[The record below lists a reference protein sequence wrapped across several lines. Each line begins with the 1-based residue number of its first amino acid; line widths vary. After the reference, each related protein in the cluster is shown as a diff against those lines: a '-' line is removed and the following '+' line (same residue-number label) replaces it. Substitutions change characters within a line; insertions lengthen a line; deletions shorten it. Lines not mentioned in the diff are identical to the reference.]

1 MTHENLDDGLPV
13 LNAVVESGN
22 ESIIKSSRLGRKVL
36 HELDTLQQSN
46 PVKFMLKDHILDE
59 EEEEGDKF
67 SRLERRLHLDI
78 GHSGT
83 ESEAVENNYSQTINS
98 EDEIEHMIDH
108 IVDRHIHEL
117 RRDIRRLLIRVKQK
131 T

>member
-1 MTHENLDDGLPV
+1 MTHEDLDDGLPV

-22 ESIIKSSRLGRKVL
+22 ESIIKSSRLGREVL
-36 HELDTLQQSN
+36 HELDMLQQSK
-46 PVKFMLKDHILDE
+46 PVKFVLKDHILDE

-67 SRLERRLHLDI
+67 TRMENRLNLEI
-78 GHSGT
+78 GHSSAV
-83 ESEAVENNYSQTINS
+83 SEAVEAKYSPTINS

-108 IVDRHIHEL
+108 VVDRHIHEL

-131 T
+131 N